1 LPQKHKHV
9 TDCSAFHLTFSD
21 VDLEAGAEAAT
32 VDGGTAGAVAET
44 GSGNSGRGVAAETAG
59 GDRGVRLG
67 EGSTADV
74 RRLEMKERRDRG
86 RFISGNSCRKGCVST
101 IDHLIKIACFVK
113 KNVFRRYK
121 KELISTSWYKEINR
135 TGLRKDFLFIL
146 TIFPLRSLP
155 FNISNTYRIDS

>member
-21 VDLEAGAEAAT
+21 VDLGAEAAT

-44 GSGNSGRGVAAETAG
+44 GSESSGLGAGAETAG

-86 RFISGNSCRKGCVST
+86 RFISLNSWRKGVST
-101 IDHLIKIACFVK
+101 IDHLIQIPCFVK
-113 KNVFRRYK
+113 KKYLSSV
-121 KELISTSWYKEINR
+121 
-135 TGLRKDFLFIL
+135 
-146 TIFPLRSLP
+146 
-155 FNISNTYRIDS
+155 

>member
-1 LPQKHKHV
+1 MPPKHQDV

-21 VDLEAGAEAAT
+21 VDLGAEAAT

-44 GSGNSGRGVAAETAG
+44 GSGNSGRGAGAETAG

-86 RFISGNSCRKGCVST
+86 RFISRNTWRKGCVST
-101 IDHLIKIACFVK
+101 IDHIIKIPCFVK
-113 KNVFRRYK
+113 KCLSSV
-121 KELISTSWYKEINR
+121 
-135 TGLRKDFLFIL
+135 
-146 TIFPLRSLP
+146 
-155 FNISNTYRIDS
+155 